1 MGIMATNIKSTLN
14 VLFVMATL
22 SLGLLASPRAL
33 AQAAPLAVPVPFV
46 SALAGDGVAP
56 LATNACAG
64 GLLSTSGSSYSD
76 GCVASAGLLSSPQGA
91 AIDKYGNIY
100 IADYSDRLVR
110 VIYYGGTNVAAA
122 ITAANSGYIISATR
136 NAPAPAPVV
145 GDIYT
150 IAGFGGTTVAA
161 LTATAKDGKFE
172 CANYTATGQPEAL
185 NSLGDGCPAA
195 SAPIAPRDVT
205 PDSDGNLFLT
215 DYGNS
220 RVRVMCVNC
229 ATGTMAA
236 ALIQLEDPGVTPVN
250 GAMYTIAGYAAGYR
264 DGYPG
269 FIAAGNTA
277 TTAALGVSLLRSP
290 TAVALSINDD
300 VYVADN
306 LNNAVRLLYNGGTAA
321 KNILVAQGNT
331 TPQLGYVYT
340 IAGADCVSAPTTKL
354 GSTTSANSCLTV
366 TPGGTGAAK
375 LADSAALG
383 YSVAGTGTAV
393 NVAWTVYLDAND
405 NVYYTDAGNSRI
417 KVIYG
422 GVAPPLTFPTTAYAT
437 LQTGY
442 AYSFAGQGSATAN
455 GVIPSEI
462 GLSSPQGVGG
472 DANGNIFFMD
482 YGTGLFYETYA
493 QNGITAIIGGGNAI
507 ATPAANA
514 FCNGGK
520 AGPAMTDSF
529 YNGCPLT
536 QTALANPRG
545 PLVADANGNL
555 YFGDSVGYFLRKF
568 SYNPV
573 FPQTA
578 VGSTSTSQPYAFTFL
593 SAATIATPP
602 FQLIVQGSA
611 DGEFVDGGNDT
622 CIAGFAATAG
632 APGSTCVLN
641 VRLAPSRPG
650 LRMGGIQLGTTTAV
664 AGSELIS
671 GTGLGAGLAVDPGTS
686 TTTGSGLIPNGIAVD
701 GFGRATVSDLASKSV
716 ITYAAGTPH
725 TIMSGFAAP
734 SGIAVD
740 GLGDFFVADSSA
752 NTITKGFFTLP
763 APTLTGLS
771 NPHGLAVDGLGRL
784 YVADTG
790 SNRILIFGPGATTY
804 TVASFTGL
812 NAPQSVAVDA
822 NGNLYASD
830 SSHIVELTTA
840 GVQTTVASGGS
851 FTGLAVDA
859 AGNVLTTTGLTLVE
873 YPADG
878 TAPITLSSALVS
890 PQALALDASGNAFI
904 ADSGLAGYVELQRT
918 AGYFKAASNPE
929 STTINLSSN
938 GNTSLTGLT
947 YTQTDTTDFT
957 LAPATTNGCSGA
969 LAFGATCALT
979 ASIAPTVAGVVTDSI
994 NFSSNAANAPIS
1006 LTLIGTTVSLVP
1018 IVSLSISSGSLVYGN
1033 PEKLVANV
1041 SGTKSISGTVTFLS
1055 GMTVLA
1061 TAPTDTNGNAA
1072 YSYQPAVGSYSV
1084 TATFTPTGS
1093 TTATLTSTA
1102 AKFVVTQATPTIGLT
1117 SSVNSGYSGST
1128 SFVLTATVKSTA
1140 GTPTGTVS
1148 FYAGTTLL
1156 GIAPLSGNAAA
1167 LTTTALPAGAD
1178 SVSAVYSGDTNFVT
1192 ATSAPVSISVAAG
1205 FSVTSSA
1212 TALTFQQNYQGAQVF
1227 LTVTPGGR
1235 SDTVAFA
1242 CQGLPSK
1249 LSCAF
1254 TPSTIALSGLTTP
1267 QSVQL
1272 LVSNSN
1278 ATASL
1283 HAAPA
1288 SSFFATR
1295 LVAFAVL
1302 PFAALLCFGLR
1313 RRRLP
1318 FLMVFALLTLG
1329 AAMNLSGCGT
1339 SSTALEQSGGNYNF
1353 TATVSSGSTV
1363 LQTINYTLTIP

>member
-1 MGIMATNIKSTLN
+1 MGIMATKIKSTLN
-14 VLFVMATL
+14 ILFVIAIL
-22 SLGLLASPRAL
+22 FSSLLASPRAL
-33 AQAAPLAVPVPFV
+33 AQAAVPVPFV

-56 LATNACAG
+56 LATNACTG

-91 AIDKYGNIY
+91 GIDKYGNIY

-136 NAPAPAPVV
+136 NAPAPSPVV

-220 RVRVMCVNC
+220 RIRVLCVNC
-229 ATGTMAA
+229 AAGTMAA

-290 TAVALSINDD
+290 TAVALSGNDD

-306 LNNAVRLLYNGGTAA
+306 LNNAVRVLYNGGTVA

-340 IAGADCVSAPTTKL
+340 IAGADCVSAATTKL
-354 GSTTSANSCLTV
+354 GSVVTANSCLTAS
-366 TPGGTGAAK
+366 PGGTGAAAT
-375 LADSAALG
+375 ADTAALG

-405 NVYYTDAGNSRI
+405 NVYYTDAGNARV

-422 GVAPPLTFPTTAYAT
+422 GAAPPLTFPTTAYPT

-455 GVIPSEI
+455 GVIPSQI

-472 DANGNIFFMD
+472 DANGNIFFID

-514 FCNGGK
+514 FCSGGK
-520 AGPAMTDSF
+520 TGPAMTDSF

-536 QTALANPRG
+536 QAALANPRG

-568 SYNPV
+568 SYNPT
-573 FPQTA
+573 FPTHNI
-578 VGSTSTSQPYAFTFL
+578 GTTSEASQPYAFTFL
-593 SAATIATPP
+593 SAQTLTAPAFP
-602 FQLIVQGSA
+602 VSSGSSS
-611 DGEFVDGGNDT
+611 DFSDGGGDT
-622 CIAGFAATAG
+622 CISGLVTAAGT
-632 APGSTCVLN
+632 PGTTCVVYAVFSPLRAGLSAGGVVLN
-641 VRLAPSRPG
+641 SSAGPLGASLVSG
-650 LRMGGIQLGTTTAV
+650 L
-664 AGSELIS
+664 
-671 GTGLGAGLAVDPGTS
+671 GLGAGLVVDPATS
-686 TTTGSGLIPNGIAVD
+686 TTTGTGLVLNGIAVD
-701 GFGRATVSDLASKSV
+701 GADRVFVADSASKSV
-716 ITYAAGTPH
+716 IRYAAGAAT
-725 TIMSGFAAP
+725 TVATGFSAP
-734 SGIAVD
+734 SGVALD
-740 GLGDFFVADSSA
+740 GAGNLFVADSSS
-752 NTITKGFFTLP
+752 NTITEVPIAGAAFTLTS
-763 APTLTGLS
+763 AVS
-771 NPHGLAVDGLGRL
+771 NPHGLATDGLGRL

-790 SNRILIFGPGATTY
+790 NNRILVFNHDAKNYIAAAFA
-804 TVASFTGL
+804 GL
-812 NAPQSVAVDA
+812 DAPQSVAVDA

-830 SSHIVELTTA
+830 STHIVKLTTA

-859 AGNVLTTTGLTLVE
+859 AGNVLTTTGLTLIE

-904 ADSGLAGYVELQRT
+904 ADSGLSGYVELQRT
-918 AGYFKAASNPE
+918 AGYFKSASNPQ

-938 GNTSLTGLT
+938 GNTPLAALT
-947 YTQTDTTDFT
+947 YTQTDTTDFS

-969 LAFGATCALT
+969 LASGATCALT
-979 ASIAPTVAGVVTDSI
+979 ASIAPTVAGTVTDSI
-994 NFSSNAANAPIS
+994 NFSSNAANAPVS

-1018 IVSLSISSGSLVYGN
+1018 IVSLSISSGSLVYGE
-1033 PEKLVANV
+1033 PEKFVANV
-1041 SGTKSISGTVTFLS
+1041 SGTKSISGTVTFLN
-1055 GMTVLA
+1055 GTTVLA
-1061 TAPTDTNGNAA
+1061 TVPTDTNGNAA

-1084 TATFTPTGS
+1084 TATFTPAGS
-1093 TTATLTSTA
+1093 TTATLISTA

-1128 SFVLTATVKSTA
+1128 SFVLTATVKSTIA

-1148 FYAGTTLL
+1148 FYAGTTLM
-1156 GIAPLSGNAAA
+1156 GTAPLSGNSAA

-1249 LSCAF
+1249 VSCAF
-1254 TPSTIALSGLTTP
+1254 TPSTIALSGLTAQQT
-1267 QSVQL
+1267 VQL

-1283 HAAPA
+1283 HDAPA

-1295 LVAFAVL
+1295 LVVFAAL

-1318 FLMVFALLTLG
+1318 FLMGVALLMLS
-1329 AAMNLSGCGT
+1329 AAMSLSGCGT
-1339 SSTALEQSGGNYNF
+1339 SPTALEQNGGSYNF